1 MIKIHAAEAH
11 RAEHRLAVSERAE
24 EGTEGLTI
32 RGGKA
37 MKTLGDRGSEGFSRR
52 SFLAGTSALSAASF
66 LGLARS
72 AAAESPPETPK
83 VRLIH
88 APSMCLAPQYI
99 AGDLLRAEGF
109 AEVEYVPFEAPAGTY
124 TQLWLPGIIAEGLAD
139 FSMGGVVWYPPAID
153 SGAPLLI
160 LAGIHVGCYE
170 LFANSGVQS
179 IRDLKGKTVAGTQ
192 YGDDRLFI
200 SAILSYVGMDPRKDI
215 NWVTTPTSTD
225 AMQLFVEGKV
235 DAFIGFPP
243 EPQELRAKK
252 IGRVILNTATDRPWS
267 QYFCCLLAGN
277 REFVRKYPVA
287 TKKVCARLPQSC
299 GHLCERS
306 QPRCP
311 VHGGQGLRQRLQVC
325 PGAHHRVAL
334 QPVAR
339 RQSGRHAAFSCA
351 APARSGHD
359 QDHARRRSSP
369 RAATGGFSTS

>member
-1 MIKIHAAEAH
+1 
-11 RAEHRLAVSERAE
+11 
-24 EGTEGLTI
+24 
-32 RGGKA
+32 
-37 MKTLGDRGSEGFSRR
+37 MKTLGDRGSKGFSRR

-139 FSMGGVVWYPPAID
+139 FSMGGVVWYSPAID

-179 IRDLKGKTVAGTQ
+179 IRGLKGKTVAGTQ

-215 NWVTTPTSTD
+215 NWVTTPASTE
-225 AMQLFVEGKV
+225 AMQLFIEGKV

-287 TKKVCARLPQSC
+287 TKKVVRAYLKAADICARDPN
-299 GHLCERS
+299 
-306 QPRCP
+306 
-311 VHGGQGLRQRLQVC
+311 
-325 PGAHHRVAL
+325 
-334 QPVAR
+334 
-339 RQSGRHAAFSCA
+339 
-351 APARSGHD
+351 
-359 QDHARRRSSP
+359 
-369 RAATGGFSTS
+369 RAARYMVDKGYVKDFKYALALITELPYNRWRDANPEDTLRFHALRLHEVGMIKATPEKIIAQGSDWRFLNELKKELKG